1 MDKEVQN
8 DYSFD
13 IFYLIKLVMKWKW
26 VIAGSSILVSLI
38 VFIFT
43 GPTFITPEYKASVIF
58 YPTTNAKISTSLLT
72 EPGTARY
79 NLLEFGTD
87 EDGEQLL
94 QILKSDET
102 KLAVIHQFNLAK
114 HYKLDTTGG
123 VSYHTLK
130 NLLSKQVE
138 VEQTEYKAIQITVFD
153 TDPQIA
159 ADMANFI
166 AYFAGYQK
174 NEIQRSK
181 AKEALAIITKE
192 YQNELQA
199 VDLMDKTL
207 LKLREAGVY
216 DYFEQSKQL
225 NESYTLNKVR
235 LDQETAILKV
245 YENSKVNLPDT
256 LIVKTR
262 ARVNGYQAAIN
273 AVKPQL
279 DLLKKYGGIY
289 LDNINTLELER
300 KKLSSLKSRFES
312 TKLDYEQV
320 LPMKF
325 TINQATRPEIAAR
338 PRRGLTTGL
347 VFVST
352 FLLSIIAIALIEAI
366 PAISKKL
373 S

>member
-26 VIAGSSILVSLI
+26 VIAGSSVLVSVI

-43 GPTFITPEYKASVIF
+43 GPAFITPEYKASVIF
-58 YPTTNAKISTSLLT
+58 YPTSNAKISTSLMT
-72 EPGTARY
+72 EPGMARF
-79 NLLEFGTD
+79 NLLEFGSD
-87 EDGEQLL
+87 QDGEQLL

-114 HYKLDTTGG
+114 HYKLDTASG
-123 VSYHTLK
+123 VSYYTLK

-153 TDPQIA
+153 TDAQIA
-159 ADMANFI
+159 ADMANYI
-166 AYFAGYQK
+166 ANFSGFQK

-192 YQNELQA
+192 YQNELQV

-245 YENSKVNLPDT
+245 YENAKVNLPDT

-279 DLLKKYGGIY
+279 ELLKKYGGIY
-289 LDNINTLELER
+289 LDNINSLDLER

-325 TINQATRPEIAAR
+325 TINQATKPEIAAR
-338 PRRGLTTGL
+338 PRRGLTTVL

-352 FLLSIIAIALIEAI
+352 FLLSIIAISLIEAI
-366 PAISKKL
+366 PSISKKL

>member
-26 VIAGSSILVSLI
+26 VIAGSSVLVSVI

-43 GPTFITPEYKASVIF
+43 GPAFITPEYKASVIF
-58 YPTTNAKISTSLLT
+58 YPTSNAKISTSLMT
-72 EPGTARY
+72 EPGMARF

-94 QILKSDET
+94 QILKSDEM
-102 KLAVIHQFNLAK
+102 KLAVIHQFDLAK
-114 HYKLDTTGG
+114 HYKLDTTTG

-153 TDPQIA
+153 TDAQIA
-159 ADMANFI
+159 ADMANYI

-181 AKEALAIITKE
+181 AKEALVIITRE
-192 YQNELQA
+192 YQNELQV

-289 LDNINTLELER
+289 LDNINSLDLER

-325 TINQATRPEIAAR
+325 TINQATKPEIAAR

>member
-1 MDKEVQN
+1 MDKEIQN

-13 IFYLIKLVMKWKW
+13 IFYLIKLVIKWKW
-26 VIAGSSILVSLI
+26 VITGSSLLVSLI

-43 GPTFITPEYKASVIF
+43 GPKFITPEYKASVIF
-58 YPTTNAKISTSLLT
+58 YPTSNAKISTSLIS
-72 EPGTARY
+72 GY
-79 NLLEFGTD
+79 NNVEFGND
-87 EDGEQLL
+87 QDCEQLL

-102 KLAVIHQFNLAK
+102 KLAVIHQFNLAN
-114 HYKLDTTGG
+114 HYHLDTASG
-123 VSYHTLK
+123 VSYYTLK

-138 VEQTEYKAIQITVFD
+138 VEQTEYKAIQITVYD

-174 NEIQRSK
+174 TEIQRSK

-192 YQNELQA
+192 YQNELKV
-199 VDLMDKTL
+199 VDKMDNIL

-235 LDQETAILKV
+235 LDQETAILEV
-245 YENSKVNLPDT
+245 YENTKVNLPDT

-289 LDNINTLELER
+289 LDNINSLDLER
-300 KKLSSLKSRFES
+300 KKLSNLKFRFEA
-312 TKLDYEQV
+312 TKLDCEQI

-352 FLLSIIAIALIEAI
+352 FLLSIITIAMIEAI

>member
-1 MDKEVQN
+1 MNKEAHN

-13 IFYLIKLVMKWKW
+13 IFYLIKLLMKWKW
-26 VIAGSSILVSLI
+26 VILFSSVIVSII

-43 GPTFITPEYKASVIF
+43 GPKFISPEYKASVIF
-58 YPTTNAKISTSLLT
+58 YPTTNAKLSTSLLT

-94 QILKSDET
+94 QILKSDEM
-102 KLAVIHQFNLAK
+102 KLAVIYQFNLAQ

-123 VSYHTLK
+123 VSYHSLK

-153 TDPQIA
+153 TDAQIA
-159 ADMANFI
+159 ADMANYI

-181 AKEALAIITKE
+181 AKEALDIITKE
-192 YQNELQA
+192 YQNELKV
-199 VDLMDKTL
+199 VDSMDKTL
-207 LKLREAGVY
+207 LNLREAGVY

-235 LDQETAILKV
+235 LDQESAILKV
-245 YENSKVNLPDT
+245 YENTKVSLPDT

-300 KKLSSLKSRFES
+300 KKLSSLKSRYES
-312 TKLDYEQV
+312 TKLDYEQE

-352 FLLSIIAIALIEAI
+352 FLLSIITIALIDAL
-366 PAISKKL
+366 PAISNKL
-373 S
+373 K

>member
-1 MDKEVQN
+1 MNKEAHN
-8 DYSFD
+8 DFSFD
-13 IFYLIKLVMKWKW
+13 IFYLIKLLMKWKW
-26 VIAGSSILVSLI
+26 VILLSSVIVSI
-38 VFIFT
+38 VVFIFT
-43 GPTFITPEYKASVIF
+43 GPKFIAPEYKASVIF
-58 YPTTNAKISTSLLT
+58 YPTSNAKLSTSLLT

-94 QILKSDET
+94 QILKSDEM
-102 KLAVIHQFNLAK
+102 KLAVIHQFNLAQ

-138 VEQTEYKAIQITVFD
+138 VEQTEYKAIQITVYD
-153 TDPQIA
+153 TDAQIA
-159 ADMANFI
+159 ADMANYI

-181 AKEALAIITKE
+181 AKEALDIITKE
-192 YQNELQA
+192 YQNELKV
-199 VDLMDKTL
+199 VDSMDKTL

-235 LDQETAILKV
+235 LDQESAILKV
-245 YENSKVNLPDT
+245 YENTKVSLPDT

-300 KKLSSLKSRFES
+300 KKLSSLKSRYES
-312 TKLDYEQV
+312 TKLDYEQE

-352 FLLSIIAIALIEAI
+352 FLLSIIAIALIDAL
-366 PAISKKL
+366 PAISNKL
-373 S
+373 K

>member
-1 MDKEVQN
+1 
-8 DYSFD
+8 
-13 IFYLIKLVMKWKW
+13 
-26 VIAGSSILVSLI
+26 
-38 VFIFT
+38 
-43 GPTFITPEYKASVIF
+43 
-58 YPTTNAKISTSLLT
+58 
-72 EPGTARY
+72 
-79 NLLEFGTD
+79 
-87 EDGEQLL
+87 
-94 QILKSDET
+94 
-102 KLAVIHQFNLAK
+102 
-114 HYKLDTTGG
+114 
-123 VSYHTLK
+123 
-130 NLLSKQVE
+130 LSKQVE

-279 DLLKKYGGIY
+279 ELLKKYGGIY

-300 KKLSSLKSRFES
+300 KKLSSLKSRYES
-312 TKLDYEQV
+312 TRLDYEQV

-325 TINQATRPEIAAR
+325 TINQATKPEIAAR